1 MRLDGRICTF
11 VNGCRSILHCSTG
24 LRRTHDEAGDC
35 YPPSVATAACRP
47 ARRTFV
53 HSAEEPATRS
63 TAAVRERSI
72 ARTEGCVVT
81 PGLRIDIKGVYA
93 RKIGKN
99 AGRVAQRLPM
109 AAKLLPNSTDCNC
122 LAVRQAARYIT
133 QFYDRCL
140 AAVGLRTTQYGVLS
154 RLKRQGPMS
163 INTLAAELVVDRT
176 TLGRNIRPLERDGL
190 IAIAS
195 DPTDLRSK
203 ILHLTKAGEARFRRA
218 EKHWVEAQKRFEQV
232 YGGRQASKLREN
244 LRAVIASELDPFDT
258 MAAE

>member
-1 MRLDGRICTF
+1 MRLGGRICTF

-109 AAKLLPNSTDCNC
+109 ATRPLPNSTDCNC

-133 QFYDRCL
+133 QFYDRYL
-140 AAVGLRTTQYGVLS
+140 AAAGLRTTQYGILV

-163 INTLAAELVVDRT
+163 IHALAAELVVAEGFRGCAMIKSAAN
-176 TLGRNIRPLERDGL
+176 LGRALPG
-190 IAIAS
+190 
-195 DPTDLRSK
+195 
-203 ILHLTKAGEARFRRA
+203 
-218 EKHWVEAQKRFEQV
+218 
-232 YGGRQASKLREN
+232 N
-244 LRAVIASELDPFDT
+244 LACRG
-258 MAAE
+258 